1 MIWHSYCPVGLA
13 SIDKA
18 VLDGLSGLEIYNSH
32 FTSKAGEWA
41 LGFCADIV
49 GADNPCSSVE
59 STLLGSIEIIDLS
72 DRCIHKLPE
81 VSNDPN
87 WSSTNDMMHFST
99 LVLTISLSLVF
110 KPLGILS

>member
-1 MIWHSYCPVGLA
+1 MCISGSSLFNSLCGNDLTFCCPVCLA
-13 SIDKA
+13 SIDKD
-18 VLDGLSGLEIYNSH
+18 VFDGLSGLEIYNSH

-59 STLLGSIEIIDLS
+59 STLFGSIGTIDLS

-81 VSNDPN
+81 VSNATD
-87 WSSTNDMMHFST
+87 
-99 LVLTISLSLVF
+99 LL
-110 KPLGILS
+110 